1 MEERDD
7 VLKEIQRLAASSP
20 QRRGH
25 ITRRD
30 LLRRMG
36 IGVGALSVSAFL
48 AACGVEGSSEN
59 GNGNGTQEE
68 EGPSF
73 AGQDPAGELDFAN
86 WPLYIDRAKGKRPTI
101 EDFQKATDIAVNYR
115 EVIDDNESFF
125 GTIREPL
132 ANGQSVDWDLI
143 VVTDWL
149 IAKMARL
156 GYLEGLDHELLPQF
170 EANAGAVY
178 KDPSYDPGNAYS
190 VPWQSGITGIG
201 YNPKLTKRELTS
213 FEDLF
218 DPAFEGN
225 VGMFTEMR
233 DTMNLTL
240 LGLGVDPQNA
250 TAEDAERAAQKLT
263 EQRDAGI
270 VRDYYGNNY
279 ADAFARGDL
288 WATMAWSGD
297 VFQLQFDNPDLQFVV
312 PDEGGI
318 LWVDNMAIP
327 KGAEHPVDA
336 HMFMDFVYDPEI
348 AAQIAAWV
356 NYICPV
362 PAAQDILKEAKDNY
376 TKTVAN
382 SPLVFPTPE
391 MEERLHHYKDLDEE
405 EEEVWNELFG
415 AVIQG

>member
-1 MEERDD
+1 MSDHDD
-7 VLKEIQRLAASSP
+7 ITAQIQRLAASSP

-36 IGVGALSVSAFL
+36 VGVGALSVSAFL
-48 AACGVEGSSEN
+48 AACGVEGTSEN
-59 GNGNGTQEE
+59 NGGKEE
-68 EGPSF
+68 EGAPSY
-73 AGQDPAGELDFAN
+73 AGQDPAGELSFAN
-86 WPLYIDRAKGKRPTI
+86 WPLYIDRAKGKQPTI
-101 EDFQKATDIAVNYR
+101 EDFQKETGITVDYK

-132 ANGQSVDWDLI
+132 ANGQSTGWDLI

-149 IAKMARL
+149 IAKMIRL
-156 GYLEGLDHELLPQF
+156 GYLEKLDHEMLKQF

-201 YNPKLTKRELTS
+201 YNPKLTKREITS

-218 DPAFEGN
+218 DPAFKGK

-240 LGLGVDPQNA
+240 LGLGVDPQDA
-250 TAEDAERAAQKLT
+250 TAGDAEKAAQKLT

-279 ADAFARGDL
+279 ADALAREDL
-288 WATMAWSGD
+288 WLTMAWSGD

-312 PDEGGI
+312 PEEGGI

-327 KGAEHPVDA
+327 KAAEHPVDA
-336 HMFMDFVYDPEI
+336 HMFMDYVYDPEV
-348 AAQIAAWV
+348 AAQITAWV

-362 PAAQDILKEAKDNY
+362 PAAQDILKAAKDDY
-376 TKTVAN
+376 TQTVAN
-382 SPLVFPTPE
+382 SPLVFPTPD
-391 MEERLHHYKDLDEE
+391 MEARLYHYKDLDEE